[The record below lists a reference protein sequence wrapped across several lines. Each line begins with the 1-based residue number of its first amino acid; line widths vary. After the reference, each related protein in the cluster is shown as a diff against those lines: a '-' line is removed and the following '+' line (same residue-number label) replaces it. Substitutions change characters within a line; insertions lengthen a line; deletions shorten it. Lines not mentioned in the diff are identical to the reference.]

1 MWYINYWCVTIFVI
15 INTPNWQQMQTCS
28 AAMLYLLIRY
38 AECRVFRLHEHIYI
52 ACFFLQTVILIA
64 YVLSTEYRVLV
75 DVGSLTVVVPDQGA
89 NISLLCVS
97 PSCATVSVI
106 VQLQSS
112 CPFCDVAVPS
122 FAMPS
127 FWLSFS
133 QSCALDWSQ
142 FYMFL
147 SCWFSYLS
155 YIVLY
160 CRIAH
165 FIRKCHRFNILTPS
179 FVWWFILW
187 SSGSVPSDNERSVRQ
202 MIYPTYRADLKFTR
216 FLCPTQQ
223 LEGRPHR
230 INFSSWWLIVPI
242 LDLNLK
248 TGQGRLACVKNGVL
262 HGMQTSD

>member
-1 MWYINYWCVTIFVI
+1 
-15 INTPNWQQMQTCS
+15 
-28 AAMLYLLIRY
+28 ML
-38 AECRVFRLHEHIYI
+38 AH
-52 ACFFLQTVILIA
+52 
-64 YVLSTEYRVLV
+64 LV
-75 DVGSLTVVVPDQGA
+75 PQ
-89 NISLLCVS
+89 
-97 PSCATVSVI
+97 SVI

-112 CPFCDVAVPS
+112 CPFCDV
-122 FAMPS
+122 AMPS

-165 FIRKCHRFNILTPS
+165 FIRKCHRFNILKPS

-187 SSGSVPSDNERSVRQ
+187 SSGSVPSDNECSVRQ
-202 MIYPTYRADLKFTR
+202 MIHPTYRADLKFIR

-230 INFSSWWLIVPI
+230 NKLLFLVPYCANFGSELE
-242 LDLNLK
+242 NR
-248 TGQGRLACVKNGVL
+248 TRQACL
-262 HGMQTSD
+262 C